1 MTTTPSNNRQV
12 FTFGSEEN
20 NPSLEKFSS
29 YLPIDIK
36 PLFGRNWVTN
46 GEANQ
51 NFAIFKDA
59 YEDSPTNASIINS
72 YVNYIFGEGLID
84 KNSTLIDKYISQEDT
99 LLAVQDLKIYGGF
112 SFQVIWNM
120 IGKPL
125 KLKYIP
131 IYKLGV
137 NYEQK
142 NQEVNGYWFSYD
154 WKNKG
159 KYRPKFYPTFTGKY
173 TEDQDIEILYVRR
186 PTSETFFPIP
196 DYLAGINWARMEGA
210 IANGGFNFY
219 QNSLSEL
226 TVINYNNGECD
237 SATTAKDEA
246 DRVRKDITGSSN
258 NGKVIVAFN
267 DGAENAVTVD
277 RIPPA
282 EMSQH
287 NVFYS
292 EEAERKLIVAHS
304 APPILF
310 AGSNQSGFS
319 SNAEERAIAIK
330 GLYRNNINP
339 FRLTFLN
346 GLYSVFQLID
356 PNIVLAFKDFE
367 EATQLDT
374 VDNAA
379 DNTNVE
385 GTAVEVQNDATTQA
399 QAQLKGSVGG
409 VQSLL
414 EVQASYVKGTTTYEA
429 AIAILDLIFGFNRLQ
444 AIRLLGNPEVQ
455 DEPTNIDNTAI

>member
-1 MTTTPSNNRQV
+1 MTTTNSKNRQV
-12 FTFGSEEN
+12 FTFGSEATI
-20 NPSLEKFSS
+20 EKFSS

-36 PLFGRNWVTN
+36 PVFGRNWVTN
-46 GEANQ
+46 GESNS

-84 KNSTLIDKYISQEDT
+84 KNATLIDKYLSQEDA

-120 IGKPL
+120 LGKPL

-137 NYEQK
+137 NYETKTQDA
-142 NQEVNGYWFSYD
+142 NGYWFSYD

-159 KYRPKFYPTFTGKY
+159 RYRPTLYPKFTGKY
-173 TEDQDIEILYVRR
+173 TSGQDIEILYVRR
-186 PTSETFFPIP
+186 PTSESFFPIP
-196 DYLAGINWARMEGA
+196 DYLSGINWARMEGA

-237 SATTAKDEA
+237 SAETAKLEA
-246 DRVRKDITGSSN
+246 DRVRLDVTGSSN
-258 NGKVIVAFN
+258 AGKVIVAFN

-277 RIPPA
+277 RVPPA

-310 AGSNQSGFS
+310 AGSNQGSGFS

-346 GLYSVFQLID
+346 GLYSVFKLID
-356 PNIVLAFKDFE
+356 PNIKLAFKDFE

-374 VDNAA
+374 V
-379 DNTNVE
+379 E
-385 GTAVEVQNDATTQA
+385 GTTVETQNDATTQA

-414 EVQASYVKGTTTYEA
+414 EVQASYVAGTTTYEA

-444 AIRLLGNPEVQ
+444 AIRLLGNPEVK
-455 DEPTNIDNTAI
+455 DETITIDKPLI